1 MAKTLSKKDPPPKTT
16 PKLLLVIGT
25 LVMLVAVPLLSLDIV
40 LNTHNL
46 QTSSTKFKPPR
57 QVSKQQSKINE
68 AWCPGAACSNSAL
81 CRPCQQRFLFILS
94 TGRAAS
100 TTLLGMIN
108 HLPNVRLAG
117 ENNNI
122 VLYIASLLEKNLHRD
137 GFANLRT
144 KVPARDGAWFHHS
157 IPKQSMACPIQ
168 KILQTINPPP
178 EEVQQQIIRDESS
191 GVLALD
197 GYDSSQIVGAKMI
210 RIQMASG
217 NRWKLLNSSST
228 TSPALSTLSTLV

>member
-1 MAKTLSKKDPPPKTT
+1 MATKALST
-16 PKLLLVIGT
+16 KLLLVIGT
-25 LVMLVAVPLLSLDIV
+25 LVMLVAVPLLNLDNV
-40 LNTHNL
+40 LTTRNL
-46 QTSSTKFKPPR
+46 QTSSTKFKPPTPR
-57 QVSKQQSKINE
+57 QVSKPQSVVNE

-144 KVPARDGAWFHHS
+144 KVPAGGGAWFHHS